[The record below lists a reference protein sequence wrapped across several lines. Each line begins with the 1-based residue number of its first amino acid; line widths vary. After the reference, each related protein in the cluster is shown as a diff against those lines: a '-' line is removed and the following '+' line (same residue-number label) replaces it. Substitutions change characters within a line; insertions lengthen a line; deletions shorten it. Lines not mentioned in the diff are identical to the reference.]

1 MGQSP
6 SATASCEDGDDG
18 DLLCGIGEC
27 LPMPSF
33 FRRREGRRRVTVFE
47 DSYVGDAGTKL
58 TTTVEKPPPPEDLI
72 LTDEEDEEEDS
83 DDVDE
88 NRRSPKGGGAIA
100 EDGTELTTT
109 VDEPPPSE
117 DLILTDVEDGKEE
130 NDSSDETTIPEDA
143 LSRIVAVDCDMIR
156 NGDKVKKQGKGQEE
170 QLQQVHRDM
179 NNVEQEQE
187 SLDVQQNEG
196 KENTIF
202 QPKTDL
208 RSTKEQLNEEK
219 IRLRRSQI
227 MQSRIPSPTKGTRN
241 AYASPR
247 KTIPSQ
253 RPSGLMQPSPPSSR
267 GNASERK
274 SDLSATD
281 TPDRKKN
288 EPNNVARIRYRVLK
302 MLQEH
307 DPAKVDKL
315 DVVMFKFEGRETEL
329 LEKMIARYESG
340 KDESKSVAST
350 AEATESTDSSNDDG
364 RPKSRQD
371 KALEIHMARMKRRRA
386 STSKG

>member
-130 NDSSDETTIPEDA
+130 NDSSEETTIPEDV

-281 TPDRKKN
+281 TSDRKKN
-288 EPNNVARIRYRVLK
+288 EPDNGARIRHRVLN

-307 DPAKVDKL
+307 EPAKVDKL
-315 DVVMFKFEGRETEL
+315 HVVVSKSEGRETEL
-329 LEKMIARYESG
+329 LEKMTARYESG
-340 KDESKSVAST
+340 KERSKSVAGT
-350 AEATESTDSSNDDG
+350 VEATESTASSNDDG
-364 RPKSRQD
+364 RPKSRED
-371 KALEIHMARMKRRRA
+371 KAFEIHMARMKRRRA